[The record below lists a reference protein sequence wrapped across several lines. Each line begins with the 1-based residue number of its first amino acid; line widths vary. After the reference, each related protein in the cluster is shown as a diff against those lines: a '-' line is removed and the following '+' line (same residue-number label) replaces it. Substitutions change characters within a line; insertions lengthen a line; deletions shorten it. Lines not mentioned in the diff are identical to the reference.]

1 MHYSPSRA
9 ARLTIATA
17 LTGTTLATLAIT
29 ALAPTATAATQQ
41 ARSDSRINIA
51 SISVR
56 SLALTL
62 SPKPGT
68 AVLSWASPRTR
79 TKFTVLAAPVKRPS
93 ATRMLKATNSA
104 LASFT
109 GLDENARYVFTVTP
123 QVGTFTGPTS
133 RLLMTAT
140 LKQLRSLSVAG
151 HVQTISAPAS
161 TTSSNAS
168 AVTLTANAA
177 TTSAATTAAANA
189 PSPAQQQAAPQSAPQ
204 PAAAPAAPATPRTR
218 TVYVCPDGFTEVS
231 GTCTTTLPY
240 TYSTLAYTYSTL
252 AYTYHQ
258 EPYTVT
264 VQDPGITYAADTAR
278 SQGTLCPW
286 GGSPNANGDLCSIA
300 GGTHQETR
308 YNTVKDT
315 TPSGY
320 TDTGSEW
327 KKRDAT
333 PAGYTDTGS
342 EWKKKDAAPAGFTDD
357 GTQWVKTTAKI
368 ATEVPA

>member
-1 MHYSPSRA
+1 MHFAPNRA

-17 LTGTTLATLAIT
+17 LTGTTIATLA
-29 ALAPTATAATQQ
+29 LTATAPAAQAATQQ

-51 SISVR
+51 TVSVR

-93 ATRMLKATNSA
+93 ATRMFKATNSA

-109 GLDENARYVFTVTP
+109 GLDENARYIFTVTP

-140 LKQLRSLSVAG
+140 LKQLRSLSVADQLKA
-151 HVQTISAPAS
+151 VSTSATA
-161 TTSSNAS
+161 TSNA
-168 AVTLTANAA
+168 AMPTANPA
-177 TTSAATTAAANA
+177 TATTATQAVAQA
-189 PSPAQQQAAPQSAPQ
+189 PALQPAPQQAAPQSAPQ
-204 PAAAPAAPATPRTR
+204 PAAAPAAPAAPRTR
-218 TVYVCPDGFTEVS
+218 TVYVCPDGFTDVS

-240 TYSTLAYTYSTL
+240 AYSALAFTF
-252 AYTYHQ
+252 HQ

-286 GGSPNANGDLCSIA
+286 GGSPNAGGDLCSIA

-308 YNTVKDT
+308 YNTVKDV
-315 TPSGY
+315 
-320 TDTGSEW
+320 
-327 KKRDAT
+327 A
-333 PAGYTDTGS
+333 PAGYTDTGT
-342 EWKKKDAAPAGFTDD
+342 EWKKKDAAPVGFTDD
-357 GTQWVKTTAKI
+357 GTQWVKTVAKL
-368 ATEVPA
+368 ATEVPV

>member
-1 MHYSPSRA
+1 MHHPSLRA

-17 LTGTTLATLAIT
+17 LTGTTIA
-29 ALAPTATAATQQ
+29 ALAVTASAPYAAAATQQ
-41 ARSDSRINIA
+41 VRSDSRINIA
-51 SISVR
+51 SVSVR

-62 SPKPGT
+62 SPRPGT

-79 TKFTVLAAPVKRPS
+79 TKFTVLAAPVKRPT
-93 ATRMLKATNSA
+93 ATRMLKATTGP

-123 QVGTFTGPTS
+123 QVGSFTGPTS

-140 LKQLRSLSVAG
+140 LKQLRSLSVADQLKS
-151 HVQTISAPAS
+151 VSTATSSTMSTNSAAALTAS
-161 TTSSNAS
+161 TSPIAQ
-168 AVTLTANAA
+168 
-177 TTSAATTAAANA
+177 A
-189 PSPAQQQAAPQSAPQ
+189 PTPAAPQ
-204 PAAAPAAPATPRTR
+204 PATQQSATAAPAAPAAPRTR
-218 TVYVCPDGFTEVS
+218 TVYVCPEGFIEVS
-231 GTCTTTLPY
+231 GVCTTTLPY

-264 VQDPGITYAADTAR
+264 VQDPPTVYAADTAR

-308 YNTVKDT
+308 YNTVKDA

-320 TDTGSEW
+320 TDTGTEW

-342 EWKKKDAAPAGFTDD
+342 EWRKKDAAPAGYADD
-357 GTQWVKTTAKI
+357 GTQWVKTAAKI
-368 ATEVPA
+368 ATQVPA

>member
-1 MHYSPSRA
+1 MHFAPNRA

-17 LTGTTLATLAIT
+17 LTGTTLA
-29 ALAPTATAATQQ
+29 ALAVTATAPSAAAATQQ
-41 ARSDSRINIA
+41 ARSNSRINIA
-51 SISVR
+51 SVSVR

-79 TKFTVLAAPVKRPS
+79 TKFTILAAPVKRPK
-93 ATRMLKATNSA
+93 ATRMFKATTGP

-109 GLDENARYVFTVTP
+109 GLDENARYIFTVTP
-123 QVGTFTGPTS
+123 QVGAFTGPTS

-140 LKQLRSLSVAG
+140 LKQLRSLSVADQLKA
-151 HVQTISAPAS
+151 VTPISSSSA
-161 TTSSNAS
+161 TSSTAISSAS
-168 AVTLTANAA
+168 SMPAVQQPTQQPTQQTNPQPA
-177 TTSAATTAAANA
+177 T
-189 PSPAQQQAAPQSAPQ
+189 QQAAPQ
-204 PAAAPAAPATPRTR
+204 PAAAPAAPAAPRTR
-218 TVYVCPDGFTEVS
+218 TVYICPDGFSDVS

-240 TYSTLAYTYSTL
+240 TYSTLAYTYSTIT
-252 AYTYHQ
+252 YTYHQ

-264 VQDPGITYAADTAR
+264 VQDPGVTYAADTAR

-286 GGSPNANGDLCSIA
+286 GGSPNANGDLCTIP

-308 YNTVKDT
+308 YNTVKDA

-320 TDTGSEW
+320 TDTGSVW
-327 KKRDAT
+327 TKRDAT
-333 PAGYTDTGS
+333 PTGYTDTGS
-342 EWKKKDAAPAGFTDD
+342 EWTKKDAAPSGYTDN